1 MIKTAEE
8 FIRLRQSELKED
20 QERATHEPADLN
32 VWTDVVNKYPEFKT
46 WVIHNKTIQ
55 IEILET
61 LAKDKD
67 ANVRYDVARKRKIN
81 ASIFNTLSVDSDENV
96 RHALISNTALTIE
109 QLKKINVAN
118 SAWLTNAV
126 DEKIRNAS
134 R

>member
-8 FIRLRQSELKED
+8 FIRLRQSELKDD
-20 QERATHEPADLN
+20 QERATSEPADLN
-32 VWTDVVNKYPEFKT
+32 VWIDVINKYPEFKT

-61 LAKDKD
+61 LVNDKD
-67 ANVRYDVARKRKIN
+67 ANVRCDIARKRKIN
-81 ASIFNTLSVDSDENV
+81 ESIFNTLSIDSDENV

-109 QLKKINVAN
+109 QLKKINVDN

-126 DEKIRNAS
+126 YDKIKNAS